1 LSLTQILAE
10 KTVFVQALNNKKLMK
25 QRMRSYNNLPQVVE
39 NDRRTLFSTLA
50 VSFICHLMLFVVLI
64 FAPGYAKERNPSL
77 SFINVSLV
85 TFPTQGKASLPDK
98 QQPAKIEKQL
108 TAKKKAPEVKISPKK
123 NSETDK
129 KPSNAISIAP
139 KKKKIKK
146 SLKKKTFKSSK
157 VVKSAIT
164 KIEKK
169 VEESRPDEI
178 KKAIARIEDRVK
190 KTETTD
196 HKKYQDVKG
205 SEIPGQSGA
214 GSKKILELI
223 DIYQI
228 EIAYQ
233 IQKNWAFSEQLARG
247 GKDLEALIAIKIMP
261 NGEIKDIW
269 FDKRSGNRY
278 LDETVEKAIRKS
290 NPLPPLPKGYL
301 RPFFEAGFRFTP
313 EGIM

>member
-1 LSLTQILAE
+1 
-10 KTVFVQALNNKKLMK
+10 
-25 QRMRSYNNLPQVVE
+25 MRSYNNLPQGVE
-39 NDRRTLFSTLA
+39 NERRTLFSTLA
-50 VSFICHLMLFVVLI
+50 VSFICHLILFVVLI
-64 FAPGYAKERNPSL
+64 FAPGYAKESKPSL

-85 TFPTQGKASLPDK
+85 TLPAQGKASLPKK
-98 QQPAKIEKQL
+98 QQPAELEKQL

-129 KPSNAISIAP
+129 KPSKAISIAP
-139 KKKKIKK
+139 KKKKIKQ
-146 SLKKKTFKSSK
+146 SLKKKTFKASK

-178 KKAIARIEDRVK
+178 KKAIARMQDRVK
-190 KTETTD
+190 RTEATD

-205 SEIPGQSGA
+205 SGIPGGSGA
-214 GSKKILELI
+214 GSTKVLELI

-228 EIAYQ
+228 EIAYR
-233 IQKNWAFSEQLARG
+233 IQKNWAFSEQLAGG
-247 GKDLEALIAIKIMP
+247 GKDLEALVAIKIMP

>member
-1 LSLTQILAE
+1 
-10 KTVFVQALNNKKLMK
+10 MK
-25 QRMRSYNNLPQVVE
+25 HRIRSYNSLPQGAE
-39 NDRRTLFSTLA
+39 NERRTLFSTLF
-50 VSFICHLMLFVVLI
+50 VSFICHLILFVILI
-64 FAPGYAKERNPSL
+64 FAPGYAKERKPSL

-85 TFPTQGKASLPDK
+85 TLPAQGKASLPDK
-98 QQPAKIEKQL
+98 QQPSEIEKQL

-123 NSETDK
+123 KSETDK

-139 KKKKIKK
+139 KKKKIKQ

-178 KKAIARIEDRVK
+178 KKAIARLQDRVK
-190 KTETTD
+190 KTEATN

-205 SEIPGQSGA
+205 SGIPGGSGA
-214 GSKKILELI
+214 GSTKVLELI

-228 EIAYQ
+228 EIAYR
-233 IQKNWAFSEQLARG
+233 IQKNWAFSEQLAGG
-247 GKDLEALIAIKIMP
+247 GKDLEALVAIKIMP